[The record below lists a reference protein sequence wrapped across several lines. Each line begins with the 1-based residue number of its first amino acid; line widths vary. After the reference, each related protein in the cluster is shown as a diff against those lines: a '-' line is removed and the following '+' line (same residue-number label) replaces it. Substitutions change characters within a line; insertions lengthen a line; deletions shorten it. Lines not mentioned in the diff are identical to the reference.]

1 MARISGIERTIQN
14 QRRYYCFEVN
24 EPTEVRQAKSTH
36 WATMV
41 DISEGGAATYT
52 DEAFYTNE
60 LFVELHTE
68 GYETL
73 CGRVAREFSG
83 GFALE
88 CGGEVERQRARQEL
102 EIFKETMGKHQEF

>member
-1 MARISGIERTIQN
+1 M
-14 QRRYYCFEVN
+14 
-24 EPTEVRQAKSTH
+24 PTEVRHAESTH
-36 WATMV
+36 RATLI
-41 DISEGGAATYT
+41 DISEGGAAIYT

-60 LFVELHTE
+60 KFVELHTE

-88 CGGEVERQRARQEL
+88 CGGEVERQRAREEL
-102 EIFKETMGKHQEF
+102 EIFKETLGKRQEFKTLAALHSSFCQYRHHLIGDGEG

>member
-1 MARISGIERTIQN
+1 
-14 QRRYYCFEVN
+14 
-24 EPTEVRQAKSTH
+24 
-36 WATMV
+36 MV
-41 DISEGGAATYT
+41 DISEGGAAIYT

-60 LFVELHTE
+60 QFVELHTE

-73 CGRVAREFSG
+73 RDRVAREFSG

-102 EIFKETMGKHQEF
+102 EIFKKTMGKHQEF

>member
-1 MARISGIERTIQN
+1 
-14 QRRYYCFEVN
+14 
-24 EPTEVRQAKSTH
+24 
-36 WATMV
+36 MV
-41 DISEGGAATYT
+41 DISEGGAAIYT

-60 LFVELHTE
+60 QFVELHTE
-68 GYETL
+68 GYETM

-102 EIFKETMGKHQEF
+102 EIFKKTMGKRQEFKRLAAFSLLPVSSSPHRRWRGMKSVQDFRSRRD

>member
-1 MARISGIERTIQN
+1 M
-14 QRRYYCFEVN
+14 
-24 EPTEVRQAKSTH
+24 PTEFRHAESTH
-36 WATMV
+36 RATIV
-41 DISEGGAATYT
+41 DISEGGAAIYT
-52 DEAFYTNE
+52 AEAFYTNE

-88 CGGEVERQRARQEL
+88 CGGEVERQRAHEEL
-102 EIFKETMGKHQEF
+102 EIFKETMGKRQEF